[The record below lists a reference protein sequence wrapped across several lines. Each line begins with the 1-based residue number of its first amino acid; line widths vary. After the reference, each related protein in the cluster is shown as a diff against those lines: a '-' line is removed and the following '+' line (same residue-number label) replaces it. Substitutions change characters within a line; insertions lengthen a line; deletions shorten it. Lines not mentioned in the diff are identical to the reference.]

1 CHPSHGKEDS
11 GMKVRYLFVDQH
23 AQLVRVRRSLV
34 EALWRG
40 EAGATEL
47 GCLDLCELRLVS
59 VLCDDRLLPKKIFL
73 LRLPL
78 SEGAFTKENYLTLR
92 IFTMPDCVTPR
103 EVIQHHT
110 EGWPVDFFRQ
120 LAVVL
125 DVPRAFLDVPLG
137 IGGPLLMAA
146 ALKVT
151 PKQALRYLR

>member
-1 CHPSHGKEDS
+1 
-11 GMKVRYLFVDQH
+11 MKVRYLFIDPSG
-23 AQLVRVRRSLV
+23 QLQKVRRARV

-40 EAGATEL
+40 ALGA
-47 GCLDLCELRLVS
+47 LDLGSVDQTELRLVS
-59 VLCDDRLLPKKIFL
+59 VLCDDQLLPQKIYL

-78 SEGAFTKENYLTLR
+78 SDGAFTKENYLTLR

-110 EGWPVDFFRQ
+110 DGWPVDFFRQ

-125 DVPRAFLDVPLG
+125 DVPRSFLDVPLG

-151 PKQALRYLR
+151 PKEALRYLR